1 MPEIPASHRDLLD
14 GQFATLATVG
24 PDGRPQLSEVWFLA
38 EDDTVAVSLNTS
50 RKKTRNLRANPA
62 VNLFLLDLAVPYR
75 YLEIRGNAEILPDDD
90 YSFADKVGAKYD
102 ADLRT
107 HDQPG
112 QSRVKV
118 VIRPVRVNA
127 VDMRG

>member
-50 RKKTRNLRANPA
+50 RQKTRNLRANPA

-75 YLEIRGNAEILPDDD
+75 YMEIRGEAEILPDDD